1 MAFLDELKDQLLF
14 DYQNEFF
21 HERGMS
27 CKYRLVLA
35 GTDLFDKYLKGT
47 SDTAEIVEFFKKEKL
62 ASNVEFTEDE
72 FQINEQVHNCVF
84 SPLCSRF
91 LAIGIQPMCCPLTNA
106 LMKAIET
113 KTGLSPEMLPV
124 SQEGD
129 VCKVGLGK
137 MGNDNVVDAKGVF

>member
-14 DYQNEFF
+14 DYQNEFYN
-21 HERGMS
+21 ERGTGGR
-27 CKYRLVLA
+27 YRLVLA
-35 GTDLFDKYLKGT
+35 GTELFEKYLKDP
-47 SDTAEIVEFFKKEKL
+47 SDTQEIVQLFKTEKLADDVEFF
-62 ASNVEFTEDE
+62 EDE
-72 FQINEQVHNCVF
+72 FQINEKVHGCVF
-84 SPLCSRF
+84 KPLCERF

-106 LMKAIET
+106 LMRAIELR
-113 KTGLSPEMLPV
+113 TGLSPELLPV

>member
-14 DYQNEFF
+14 DYQNEFYN
-21 HERGMS
+21 ERGTGG
-27 CKYRLVLA
+27 KYRLVLA
-35 GTDLFDKYLKGT
+35 GTGLFEKYLKDP
-47 SDTAEIVEFFKKEKL
+47 SDTSEIVALFKSEELATDIEF
-62 ASNVEFTEDE
+62 SEDE
-72 FQINEQVHNCVF
+72 FQINETVHNCVF
-84 SPLCSRF
+84 RPLCAKF

-106 LMKAIET
+106 LMRGIEL

-124 SQEGD
+124 SQEGN